1 MPQVLIA
8 GSLEDDWR
16 REMTRAYAQTALDA
30 NDEIRL
36 LEPDGLDHFDI
47 VDIVGPAVSLVTGE
61 VYAILE
67 S

>member
-1 MPQVLIA
+1 
-8 GSLEDDWR
+8 
-16 REMTRAYAQTALDA
+16 MTRAYAQTALDA